1 MASVSSGGAMLRHE
15 DESEAEV
22 TREDQDNI
30 NKFARLNARLHEIRA
45 EIKNVKVGSI
55 PIYGV
60 PHFGNYNVN
69 SHNDLCNYFS
79 EILKV

>member
-1 MASVSSGGAMLRHE
+1 MASVAGGGAMLRHE

-45 EIKNVKVGSI
+45 EIKKVKVSD
-55 PIYGV
+55 V
-60 PHFGNYNVN
+60 DV
-69 SHNDLCNYFS
+69 
-79 EILKV
+79 